1 VNRRSSILGSRS
13 EGHLMTLLE
22 HMGVGRRLQI
32 FDDGDRMKAAMESLV
47 ENEDPSF
54 KIVMILI
61 GLVML
66 YALGLPLNYA

>member
-1 VNRRSSILGSRS
+1 
-13 EGHLMTLLE
+13 
-22 HMGVGRRLQI
+22 
-32 FDDGDRMKAAMESLV
+32 MKAAMESLV

>member
-1 VNRRSSILGSRS
+1 MTPFEHLPVSQPQILG
-13 EGHLMTLLE
+13 
-22 HMGVGRRLQI
+22 
-32 FDDGDRMKAAMESLV
+32 DDGRMEAAMESLV
-47 ENEDPSF
+47 QKDDPSF